1 MIIEIKNASDELT
14 CRLDTDKERTGEF
27 FKTVIGISQTKK
39 QREKKKR
46 GKRISNTF
54 TITKDVIFKLQEYQ

>member
-39 QREKKKR
+39 QREKKK
-46 GKRISNTF
+46 KEEKEYPTH
-54 TITKDVIFKLQEYQ
+54 LQLQKM